1 MDLIKYV
8 EFKCTLKHLH
18 SFHQSVKI
26 DTNGVIALFASS
38 VLRIMEN
45 YLFSMWLW
53 KFSGDYNAR
62 FYKFS
67 FGFYIT
73 LINIDHTNPVARN
86 ILRLSVLINKRIKY
100 ILTTI
105 LFHTYI
111 TNWIHEVGIFI
122 LVLIFQM
129 ISNNAKSWQ
138 TIFQWIK

>member
-67 FGFYIT
+67 FGFLYN
-73 LINIDHTNPVARN
+73 INEYRSE
-86 ILRLSVLINKRIKY
+86 LSFLMNKRIKY